1 MIITETRL
9 KQIIKEEIQ
18 KRYAEIDDVL
28 LERLIEE
35 SKLMAAIA
43 AGGLSLLL
51 ALQVIVNKDNKDFQD
66 RMLAQTEAA
75 AESKSDRMLA
85 DMEENTINPIA
96 WAWSDD
102 EKVDTKTFDPSQLAT
117 GERFPLLSYD
127 DANQSL
133 KNVTVTMNDSYG
145 VEKGAETTNPE
156 NFIVL
161 PPSWSIANKVV
172 KDKKM
177 GKPNIPGMSAGE
189 HPSLTKIIKVL
200 TKVGQGKPGGELE
213 APKMDRAKF
222 VEEYRDYLTTT
233 RDLGSSF
240 ASVKGYNDFKKF
252 PGKPG
257 SAASRSELAVMQP
270 TVSIDDSFLD
280 ANPDLVLFDANK
292 SVQDKYIELYYG
304 QLLDSD
310 DIKEIYGDLVED
322 KE

>member
-1 MIITETRL
+1 
-9 KQIIKEEIQ
+9 
-18 KRYAEIDDVL
+18 
-28 LERLIEE
+28 
-35 SKLMAAIA
+35 
-43 AGGLSLLL
+43 
-51 ALQVIVNKDNKDFQD
+51 
-66 RMLAQTEAA
+66 
-75 AESKSDRMLA
+75 
-85 DMEENTINPIA
+85 
-96 WAWSDD
+96 
-102 EKVDTKTFDPSQLAT
+102 
-117 GERFPLLSYD
+117 
-127 DANQSL
+127 
-133 KNVTVTMNDSYG
+133 
-145 VEKGAETTNPE
+145 
-156 NFIVL
+156 
-161 PPSWSIANKVV
+161 WSIANKVV